1 MSKSKRQ
8 LQAKAESDVSETV
21 KNADGE
27 PENPYN
33 RVLQDIAEIFPFYPF
48 RQGQTD
54 ARYKITVHRRD
65 KDEYIRLFKKLVNG
79 RLTKKEHKA
88 LKQLNYEL
96 YWRKNR
102 LTIKELR
109 LIGQTVG
116 SYDMD
121 TIRDFLLRCCYVPLS
136 ELNDLSWEDIL
147 KRLRALQFT
156 IRRGKELQAAPAS
169 EQKKEEMIVLTQ
181 NQRKILKYLKGIN
194 TAVAQVD
201 IESQTGL
208 SNKTISAELRIL
220 KEYNLA
226 APPKGKARRIVITKR
241 GVDFFNVTA
250 TQNFTKTT

>member
-54 ARYKITVHRRD
+54 ARYEITVHRRD
-65 KDEYIRLFKKLVNG
+65 KDEYKRLFLKFLKNP
-79 RLTKKEHKA
+79 LTKKEHKA
-88 LKQLNYEL
+88 LKQLDYEL

-102 LTIKELR
+102 LTIEELR

-121 TIRDFLLRCCYVPLS
+121 TIRDFLLRHCYVPQS

-147 KRLRALQFT
+147 KRLKVLQFSL
-156 IRRGKELQAAPAS
+156 RRGKELQADPAS
-169 EQKKEEMIVLTQ
+169 TKQNGKKTKSKGRGRPKKYNEKILRRVYATFEQKYQGTRHKQQAWQETAEEH
-181 NQRKILKYLKGIN
+181 NLKSGKAAEIACRRYLKK
-194 TAVAQVD
+194 Q
-201 IESQTGL
+201 
-208 SNKTISAELRIL
+208 NK
-220 KEYNLA
+220 K
-226 APPKGKARRIVITKR
+226 
-241 GVDFFNVTA
+241 
-250 TQNFTKTT
+250 QN